1 MMKMTGWAITL
12 GLGAAAGAVALM
24 MPPKECTAR
33 KMANKA
39 ACKVEGIVN
48 DATRKLNQEMG
59 I

>member
-1 MMKMTGWAITL
+1 MKMTGWAITL

-24 MPPKECTAR
+24 MTPKECTAR